1 MYAGYCEDLTYSQVE
16 LQYPVE
22 SAARSKNKLI
32 ARYPG
37 PGGESYADVIE
48 RLQPLIVEL
57 ERMESDV
64 LVVTHQAV
72 SRTLLAYFLGI
83 PLPEMTHLKVPL
95 HTLFCIKPR
104 PYGADL
110 SQFVYRQDKDAFEEG
125 MDSALEHE

>member
-1 MYAGYCEDLTYSQVE
+1 MTFEEAQKA
-16 LQYPVE
+16 YPME
-22 SAARSKNKLI
+22 ISARLKNKLV

-48 RLQPLIVEL
+48 RVQPLIVEL

-83 PLPEMTHLKVPL
+83 PLVEMTNTPIPL
-95 HTLFCIKPR
+95 HTLFCIQPK

-110 SQFVYRQDKDAFEEG
+110 TKFVLDPKTGKLVEEPSKD
-125 MDSALEHE
+125 L